1 MLFRRRQP
9 ASLAERLRTYLWP
22 RRSFSRSLRYM
33 GKRIM
38 RITASPHAIAAGLAV
53 GVFSAFTPFFG
64 FHIII
69 AVILAYIFA
78 GNVAAAA
85 LGTTVANPL
94 TLPVIWGGTFEFGR
108 FMLTGDLSGSDAP
121 THLGRML
128 AHFSFHDIWGPVLK
142 PMLFGSTVLGAV
154 FALIVYAVT
163 RWAIATFHRR
173 RRERLAERA
182 GGKSDAVPLK
192 SEAIGA

>member
-1 MLFRRRQP
+1 MLFRRRKP
-9 ASLAERLRTYLWP
+9 VSPWERLRTYLWP

-69 AVILAYIFA
+69 AIVLAYIFA

-94 TLPVIWGGTFEFGR
+94 TVPVIWGATFEFGR
-108 FMLTGDLSGSDAP
+108 FMLTGDFSSAHP
-121 THLGRML
+121 PVHLGRML
-128 AHFSFHDIWGPVLK
+128 EHFNFHDIWGPVLK
-142 PMLFGSTVLGAV
+142 PMLFGSTVLGLF
-154 FALIVYAVT
+154 FALIVYVVT
-163 RWAIATFHRR
+163 RWAIGAFHRK
-173 RRERLAERA
+173 RRERLAARA
-182 GGKSDAVPLK
+182 NDNSDIGALK
-192 SEAIGA
+192 SEAFGA